1 VKTGPLHRQVL
12 YVIHEGD
19 PVGEM
24 VSSIL
29 VAFSYLDKD
38 SPGSHRSRSLS
49 LAAED
54 LKSAASQF
62 RRLHS
67 KQLQH
72 TFQVLFLIL
81 SLSLLKVNYNLFY
94 VMSSGFTQCNGEHG
108 ERLLYKQRGGDTVE
122 IDKIITG
129 RKRPSTRRARTG
141 KRDTA
146 AAGSSSWLSL
156 GAASRFASNVLRNVR
171 HNLADP
177 PPPRHTLA
185 SLPQKP
191 MEPLLH
197 RRSYK
202 VLFVFLRFVEIA
214 FNLRLSFPEIIV
226 EIHVIT
232 ITGRTVRFA

>member
-1 VKTGPLHRQVL
+1 GFLSVVHFKASDFC
-12 YVIHEGD
+12 GD
-19 PVGEM
+19 HLLTWALDPQCWSHFPISTRTVQALTKVE
-24 VSSIL
+24 
-29 VAFSYLDKD
+29 AF
-38 SPGSHRSRSLS
+38 S

-72 TFQVLFLIL
+72 TFQ
-81 SLSLLKVNYNLFY
+81 
-94 VMSSGFTQCNGEHG
+94 CNGEHG
-108 ERLLYKQRGGDTVE
+108 ERLLYKQRGGDTVVGNWQNHYR
-122 IDKIITG
+122 K
-129 RKRPSTRRARTG
+129 KRPSRRRARTG

-146 AAGSSSWLSL
+146 AAGSSSSLSL

-202 VLFVFLRFVEIA
+202 
-214 FNLRLSFPEIIV
+214 
-226 EIHVIT
+226 
-232 ITGRTVRFA
+232 

>member
-1 VKTGPLHRQVL
+1 MPSSKIYTIRRCYFFFLVKTGPLHRQVL
-12 YVIHEGD
+12 YVILKEILLGKWC
-19 PVGEM
+19 VYERKAYK
-24 VSSIL
+24 SSIL

-81 SLSLLKVNYNLFY
+81 SLSLLKVNYNLFF

-202 VLFVFLRFVEIA
+202 
-214 FNLRLSFPEIIV
+214 
-226 EIHVIT
+226 
-232 ITGRTVRFA
+232 

>member
-1 VKTGPLHRQVL
+1 MFEIMGEQLLDAVCDRLKPVL
-12 YVIHEGD
+12 YTDKSYTVVHLKASVSVGD
-19 PVGEM
+19 HHLTWALDPQSWSHFPISTRTVQALTE
-24 VSSIL
+24 VE
-29 VAFSYLDKD
+29 AF
-38 SPGSHRSRSLS
+38 S

-72 TFQVLFLIL
+72 TFQ
-81 SLSLLKVNYNLFY
+81 
-94 VMSSGFTQCNGEHG
+94 
-108 ERLLYKQRGGDTVE
+108 E
-122 IDKIITG
+122 IGKIITG

-146 AAGSSSWLSL
+146 AAGSSSSLSL
-156 GAASRFASNVLRNVR
+156 EAASRFASNVLRKVR

-177 PPPRHTLA
+177 PPRHTIA

-202 VLFVFLRFVEIA
+202 PGLLREQGNRSDKNIHLQISAGVKESDGGDVE
-214 FNLRLSFPEIIV
+214 N
-226 EIHVIT
+226 
-232 ITGRTVRFA
+232 GVRSDGGDQFDENEGDDDDFWNSYTSEM